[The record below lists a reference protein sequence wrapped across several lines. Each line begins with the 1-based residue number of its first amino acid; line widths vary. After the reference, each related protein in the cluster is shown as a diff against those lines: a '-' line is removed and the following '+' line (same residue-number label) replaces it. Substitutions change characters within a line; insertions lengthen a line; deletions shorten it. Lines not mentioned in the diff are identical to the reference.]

1 MNQNTKR
8 RLRRG
13 IILRNLHDA
22 RNRFNELTC
31 FKKKTLWEYSLMSSN
46 GPNSACHRYLVE
58 FKREHPEIADKY
70 FNMRWCDFACN
81 S

>member
-22 RNRFNELTC
+22 RNRFNELKRKRGRQMVRAAQTQSGRG
-31 FKKKTLWEYSLMSSN
+31 FPESTFIFADTYVSL
-46 GPNSACHRYLVE
+46 E
-58 FKREHPEIADKY
+58 FCWQEIEKEGIV
-70 FNMRWCDFACN
+70 
-81 S
+81 